1 MIKLQKITI
10 LFGSIVLGIGISI
23 LFHITTGE
31 KTIILAQSE
40 YRDATEY
47 KLKLLKEIDVLN
59 RQQKDNAEKL
69 ALYKKTTDSSSD
81 ITSNLLEE
89 LKQNRILLGAETAK
103 GPGITLVF
111 SDGEQN
117 VGENADSID
126 SWLKTIH
133 NDDMLKVI
141 NGLKLNGAEMIEI
154 NGERISSTTEIYCSW
169 AFITINGKKL
179 PAPFEIQAI
188 GEQESLLAYANSEFG
203 QVKIMANRGI
213 KVNINKAAHLVL
225 QGSVELKSP
234 QYLSEQLETGEK

>member
-1 MIKLQKITI
+1 MIKFQKITI
-10 LFGSIVLGIGISI
+10 LFGSIVLGVGISI

-31 KTIILAQSE
+31 KNIILAQSE
-40 YRDATEY
+40 YKDATEY
-47 KLKLLKEIDVLN
+47 KLKLLREIDTLN
-59 RQQKDNAEKL
+59 REKKENAEKL
-69 ALYKKTTDSSSD
+69 DLYKKKTNSSLD
-81 ITSNLLEE
+81 ITSNLEEE
-89 LKQNRILLGAETAK
+89 LTQNRMLLGAEIVK

-117 VGENADSID
+117 VGESADSID

-154 NGERISSTTEIYCSW
+154 NGERITSTTEIYCSW

-179 PAPFEIQAI
+179 PAPFEIKAI
-188 GEQESLLAYANSEFG
+188 GDQEKLLAYANSDFG

-213 KVNINKAAHLVL
+213 KVNVKKAAHLVL
-225 QGSVELKSP
+225 KDSIELIAP
-234 QYLSEQLETGEK
+234 EYLSEQLETGDR

>member
-1 MIKLQKITI
+1 MIKLEKLTI
-10 LFGSIVLGIGISI
+10 LFGSVILGIGISI

-31 KTIILAQSE
+31 KNIILAQSE

-47 KLKLLKEIDVLN
+47 KQKLLREIDALD
-59 RQQKDNAEKL
+59 REKKDSAEKL
-69 ALYKKTTDSSSD
+69 ALYKKTTSNSLD
-81 ITSNLLEE
+81 ITSNLEEE
-89 LKQNRILLGAETAK
+89 LRQNRILLGAETAK

-117 VGENADSID
+117 MGESADSID

-179 PAPFEIQAI
+179 PAPFEIKAI
-188 GEQESLLAYANSEFG
+188 GDQERLLAYANSEFG

-213 KVNINKAAHLVL
+213 KVNVKKAAHLIL
-225 QGSVELKSP
+225 EDSIELTAP
-234 QYLSEQLETGEK
+234 QYLSEQLETGER

>member
-89 LKQNRILLGAETAK
+89 LKQNRMLLGAESVK
-103 GPGITLVF
+103 GPGITLIF

-117 VGENADSID
+117 VAENADSID

-141 NGLKLNGAEMIEI
+141 NGLKLNGAEVIAI
-154 NGERISSTTEIYCSW
+154 NGERISATTEIYCSW